1 MPSLHSAMCTL
12 EWMYGVRA
20 SHFYCPMEKD
30 RDITKNSYHPPPK
43 EILIEKVTSIMM
55 PQIEEHGGP
64 DSKPWEHTINY
75 MIDHKPDVNWLIILV
90 SIVNPDD
97 EIFEPHYKYIRE
109 RKIIEP
115 MFDNS
120 DGLFSNMPMLTE
132 KEIRRFNRIRIPREM
147 RFELRKEKL
156 EMKKQ

>member
-1 MPSLHSAMCTL
+1 
-12 EWMYGVRA
+12 
-20 SHFYCPMEKD
+20 
-30 RDITKNSYHPPPK
+30 
-43 EILIEKVTSIMM
+43 
-55 PQIEEHGGP
+55 
-64 DSKPWEHTINY
+64 

-90 SIVNPDD
+90 SLVNPDD
-97 EIFEPHYKYIRE
+97 EIFEPHYKYVRE

-115 MFDNS
+115 IFDNS
-120 DGLFSNMPMLTE
+120 DGLFTNMPMLTE